1 MIKIKGNFM
10 IKIISIFLCFFI
22 FSTASAEYDA
32 LKKIMEKTYPELTIR
47 SIKKT
52 DYNDLYEVFI
62 GSQIIYTNDNFDF
75 LIVEG
80 RVVDTKTKIDLT
92 EVRLDELTRVPLN
105 DLPLS
110 DAIKVVKG
118 NGERKIA
125 IFSDVDCPYCKRL
138 EKKELSNIDNITV
151 YTFLYPLAIHP
162 EAEEKSKKIWCA
174 KDRAKAWSE
183 YIFNDMLPKNSGDC
197 KTPINKIL
205 KLGKDLGISSTPTII
220 LSNGKRLP
228 GAIPYKQLEEY
239 LQ

>member
-1 MIKIKGNFM
+1 M
-10 IKIISIFLCFFI
+10 IKIISILLCFLFPVSI
-22 FSTASAEYDA
+22 FADDDA
-32 LKKIMEKTYPELTIR
+32 LRAIMEKAYPELPIK
-47 SIKKT
+47 SIQKT

-62 GSQIIYTNDNFDF
+62 GSQIIYTNDTFDF

-80 RVVDTKTKIDLT
+80 RVVDPKTKIDLT
-92 EVRLDELTRVPLN
+92 ELRLEELTRIDFK
-105 DLPLS
+105 DLPLL

-118 NGERKIA
+118 NGKRKIA

-138 EKKELSNIDNITV
+138 EKNELSNIDNITI

-174 KDRAKAWSE
+174 KDRAKAWSD
-183 YIFNDMLPKNSGDC
+183 YIFNDKLPKNSGDC
-197 KTPINKIL
+197 KTPINKIV

-220 LSNGKRLP
+220 LSNGKRVP

>member
-1 MIKIKGNFM
+1 M
-10 IKIISIFLCFFI
+10 IKIISIFMCFFVSL
-22 FSTASAEYDA
+22 STFADEDT
-32 LKKIMEKTYPELTIR
+32 LREVMKNTYPELPIK
-47 SIKKT
+47 SIQKT

-62 GSQIIYTNDNFDF
+62 GSQIIYTNDAFDF

-80 RVVDTKTKIDLT
+80 RVVDPKTKIDLT
-92 EVRLDELTRVPLN
+92 ELRLEELSRVNFN

-118 NGERKIA
+118 DGKRKIA

-138 EKKELSNIDNITV
+138 EKKELSNIDNITI

-174 KDRAKAWSE
+174 KDRAKAWNE
-183 YIFNDMLPKNSGDC
+183 YIFKDKLPKNSGDC

-220 LSNGKRLP
+220 LSNGKRVP

>member
-1 MIKIKGNFM
+1 M
-10 IKIISIFLCFFI
+10 IKIISIFLCFFSSLVAFADEDVLREVMKNI
-22 FSTASAEYDA
+22 
-32 LKKIMEKTYPELTIR
+32 YPELPIK
-47 SIKKT
+47 SIQKT

-62 GSQIIYTNDNFDF
+62 GSQIIYTNDAFDF

-80 RVVDTKTKIDLT
+80 RVVDPKTKTDLT
-92 EVRLDELTRVPLN
+92 ELRLEELNRINFN

-118 NGERKIA
+118 DGKRKIA

-138 EKKELSNIDNITV
+138 EKKELSNINNITI

-174 KDRAKAWSE
+174 KDRAKAWNE
-183 YIFNDMLPKNSGDC
+183 YIFQDKLPKNSGDC
-197 KTPINKIL
+197 KTPINKIV

-220 LSNGKRLP
+220 LSNGKRVP

-239 LQ
+239 LR

>member
-1 MIKIKGNFM
+1 M
-10 IKIISIFLCFFI
+10 IKIISIFLYLLSPLIAFADDD
-22 FSTASAEYDA
+22 T
-32 LKKIMEKTYPELTIR
+32 LRKIMKNTYPELAIK

-62 GSQIIYTNDNFDF
+62 GSQIIYTNDTFDF

-80 RVVDTKTKIDLT
+80 RVVDPKTKIDLT
-92 EVRLDELTRVPLN
+92 ELRLEELTRINFN

-118 NGERKIA
+118 DGKRKIA

-138 EKKELSNIDNITV
+138 EKKELSNIDNITI

-183 YIFNDMLPKNSGDC
+183 YIFKDKLPKNPGDC
-197 KTPINKIL
+197 KTPINKIV

-220 LSNGKRLP
+220 LPNGKRVP

>member
-1 MIKIKGNFM
+1 M
-10 IKIISIFLCFFI
+10 IKIISTFMCFLVSLTIF
-22 FSTASAEYDA
+22 ADEDA
-32 LKKIMEKTYPELTIR
+32 LREVMKNTYPELPIK
-47 SIKKT
+47 SIEKT

-62 GSQIIYTNDNFDF
+62 GSQIIYTNGAFDF

-80 RVVDTKTKIDLT
+80 RVVDPKTKIDLT
-92 EVRLDELTRVPLN
+92 ELRLEELTRINFN

-118 NGERKIA
+118 DGKRKIA

-138 EKKELSNIDNITV
+138 EKKELSNIDNITI

-174 KDRAKAWSE
+174 KDRAEAWSE
-183 YIFNDMLPKNSGDC
+183 YIFKDKLPKNSGDC
-197 KTPINKIL
+197 KTPINQIL

-220 LSNGKRLP
+220 LPNGKTIP
-228 GAIPYKQLEEY
+228 GVIPYKQLEEY

>member
-1 MIKIKGNFM
+1 M
-10 IKIISIFLCFFI
+10 IKIISILLCFLFSVSI
-22 FSTASAEYDA
+22 FADDDA
-32 LKKIMEKTYPELTIR
+32 LRAIMEKAYPELPIK
-47 SIKKT
+47 SIQKT

-62 GSQIIYTNDNFDF
+62 GSQIIYTNDTFDF

-80 RVVDTKTKIDLT
+80 RVVDPKTKIDLT
-92 EVRLDELTRVPLN
+92 ELRLEELTRIDFK
-105 DLPLS
+105 DLPLL

-118 NGERKIA
+118 NGKRKIA

-138 EKKELSNIDNITV
+138 EKNELSNIDNITI

-174 KDRAKAWSE
+174 KDRAKAWSD
-183 YIFNDMLPKNSGDC
+183 YILNDKLPKNSGDC
-197 KTPINKIL
+197 KTPINKIV

-220 LSNGKRLP
+220 LSNGKRVP

>member
-1 MIKIKGNFM
+1 M
-10 IKIISIFLCFFI
+10 IKIIPILLCFFVSLI
-22 FSTASAEYDA
+22 TFADEDA
-32 LKKIMEKTYPELTIR
+32 LREVMKNTYPELPIK
-47 SIKKT
+47 SIQKT

-62 GSQIIYTNDNFDF
+62 GSQIIYTNDTFDF

-80 RVVDTKTKIDLT
+80 RVVDPKTKIDLT
-92 EVRLDELTRVPLN
+92 DLRLEELTRVNFN

-118 NGERKIA
+118 NGKRKIA

-138 EKKELSNIDNITV
+138 EKKELSNIDNITI

-162 EAEEKSKKIWCA
+162 EAEEKSKKIWCT
-174 KDRAKAWSE
+174 KDRAKAWNE
-183 YIFNDMLPKNSGDC
+183 YIFKDKLPKNSGDC

-220 LSNGKRLP
+220 LSNGKRVP

-239 LQ
+239 LR

>member
-1 MIKIKGNFM
+1 MIKT
-10 IKIISIFLCFFI
+10 ISIFLCILVPLIAF
-22 FSTASAEYDA
+22 ADEDA
-32 LKKIMEKTYPELTIR
+32 LREIMKNTYPELPIK
-47 SIKKT
+47 SIQKT

-62 GSQIIYTNDNFDF
+62 GSQIIYTNDTFDF

-80 RVVDTKTKIDLT
+80 RVVDPKTKIDLT
-92 EVRLDELTRVPLN
+92 ELRLEELTQVN
-105 DLPLS
+105 FEDLPLS

-118 NGERKIA
+118 NGKRKIA

-138 EKKELSNIDNITV
+138 EKKELSNINNITI

-162 EAEEKSKKIWCA
+162 EAKLKSKKIWCA
-174 KDRAKAWSE
+174 NDRSKAWTE
-183 YIFNDMLPKNSGDC
+183 YIHNDNLPENSGDC

-220 LSNGKRLP
+220 LSNGKRVP
-228 GAIPYKQLEEY
+228 GAIPYEQLEEY

>member
-1 MIKIKGNFM
+1 M
-10 IKIISIFLCFFI
+10 IKIISILLCFLFPVSI
-22 FSTASAEYDA
+22 FADDDA
-32 LKKIMEKTYPELTIR
+32 LRAIMEKAYPELPIK
-47 SIKKT
+47 SIQKT

-62 GSQIIYTNDNFDF
+62 GSQIIYTNDTFDF

-80 RVVDTKTKIDLT
+80 RVVDPKTKIDLT
-92 EVRLDELTRVPLN
+92 ELRLEELTRIDFK
-105 DLPLS
+105 DLPLL

-118 NGERKIA
+118 NGKRKIA

-138 EKKELSNIDNITV
+138 EKNELSNIDNITI

-174 KDRAKAWSE
+174 KDRAKAWNE
-183 YIFNDMLPKNSGDC
+183 YIFKDKLPINPGDC
-197 KTPINKIL
+197 KTPINRIV

-220 LSNGKRLP
+220 LSNGKRVP

-239 LQ
+239 L

>member
-1 MIKIKGNFM
+1 M
-10 IKIISIFLCFFI
+10 IKIISIFMCFFVSL
-22 FSTASAEYDA
+22 STFADEDT
-32 LKKIMEKTYPELTIR
+32 LREVMKNTYPELPIK
-47 SIKKT
+47 SIQKT

-62 GSQIIYTNDNFDF
+62 GSQIIYTNDAFDF

-80 RVVDTKTKIDLT
+80 RVVDPKTKIDLT
-92 EVRLDELTRVPLN
+92 ELRLEELSRVNFN

-118 NGERKIA
+118 NGKRKIA

-138 EKKELSNIDNITV
+138 EKKELSNIDNITI

-174 KDRAKAWSE
+174 KDRAKAWNE
-183 YIFNDMLPKNSGDC
+183 YIFKDKLPKNSGDC

-220 LSNGKRLP
+220 LSNGKRVP

-239 LQ
+239 LR

>member
-1 MIKIKGNFM
+1 MIKT
-10 IKIISIFLCFFI
+10 ISKFLCILVPLIAF
-22 FSTASAEYDA
+22 ADEDA
-32 LKKIMEKTYPELTIR
+32 LREIMKNTYPELPIK
-47 SIKKT
+47 SIQKT

-62 GSQIIYTNDNFDF
+62 GSQIIYTNDTFDF

-80 RVVDTKTKIDLT
+80 RVVDPKTKIDLT
-92 EVRLDELTRVPLN
+92 ELRLEELTQVN
-105 DLPLS
+105 FEDLPLS

-118 NGERKIA
+118 NGKRKIA

-138 EKKELSNIDNITV
+138 EKKELSNINNITI

-162 EAEEKSKKIWCA
+162 EAKLKSKKIWCA
-174 KDRAKAWSE
+174 NDRSKAWTE
-183 YIFNDMLPKNSGDC
+183 YIHNDNLPENSGDC

-220 LSNGKRLP
+220 LSNGKRVP
-228 GAIPYKQLEEY
+228 GAIPYEQLEEY

>member
-1 MIKIKGNFM
+1 MIKN
-10 IKIISIFLCFFI
+10 ISISLFLFLSFI
-22 FSTASAEYDA
+22 AQADNDA
-32 LKKIMEKTYPELTIR
+32 LREIMKKTYPELP
-47 SIKKT
+47 IKNIQKT
-52 DYNDLYEVFI
+52 NFNDLYEVYI
-62 GSQIIYTNDNFDF
+62 GGQIIYTNENFDF

-80 RVVDTKTKIDLT
+80 RVVDPETKNDLT
-92 EVRLDELTRVPLN
+92 ELRLEELTRVN
-105 DLPLS
+105 FEDLPLS

-118 NGERKIA
+118 NGKRKIA

-138 EKKELSNIDNITV
+138 EKKELSNIDNITM

-174 KDRAKAWSE
+174 KNRAKAWNE
-183 YIFNDMLPKNSGDC
+183 YIFKDKLPKNPGDC
-197 KTPINKIL
+197 ETPINKIV

-220 LSNGKRLP
+220 LPNGKRVA

>member
-1 MIKIKGNFM
+1 MIKTTLFFLCLFISYFAYADEEALT
-10 IKIISIFLCFFI
+10 KII
-22 FSTASAEYDA
+22 
-32 LKKIMEKTYPELTIR
+32 KKTYPEL
-47 SIKKT
+47 SIKGIERT
-52 DYNDLYEVFI
+52 DFNDLYEVYI
-62 GSQIIYTNDNFDF
+62 GGQIIYTNDNFDF

-80 RVVDTKTKIDLT
+80 RVVDPKTKNDLT
-92 EVRLDELTRVPLN
+92 EQRLEELSRVDFN

-125 IFSDVDCPYCKRL
+125 VFSDVDCPYCKRF
-138 EKKELSNIDNITV
+138 EKKELSNVDNITI

-162 EAEEKSKKIWCA
+162 EAEGKSKKIWCA

-183 YIFNDMLPKNSGDC
+183 YIFEDKLPKNSGTC
-197 KTPINKIL
+197 KTPVNKIV

-220 LSNGKRLP
+220 LLNGKAIP
-228 GAIPYKQLEEY
+228 GVIPYKQLEEY

>member
-1 MIKIKGNFM
+1 M
-10 IKIISIFLCFFI
+10 IKIISILLCFLFSVSI
-22 FSTASAEYDA
+22 FADDDA
-32 LKKIMEKTYPELTIR
+32 LRAIMEKAYPELPIK
-47 SIKKT
+47 SIQKT

-62 GSQIIYTNDNFDF
+62 GSQIIYTNDTFDF

-80 RVVDTKTKIDLT
+80 RVVDPKTKIDLT
-92 EVRLDELTRVPLN
+92 ELRLEELTRIDFK
-105 DLPLS
+105 DLPLL

-118 NGERKIA
+118 NGKRKIA

-138 EKKELSNIDNITV
+138 EKNELSNIDNITI

-174 KDRAKAWSE
+174 KDRAKAWSD
-183 YIFNDMLPKNSGDC
+183 YIFNDKLPKNSGDC
-197 KTPINKIL
+197 KTPINKIV

-220 LSNGKRLP
+220 LSNGKRVP

>member
-1 MIKIKGNFM
+1 MIKT
-10 IKIISIFLCFFI
+10 ISIFLCILVPLIAF
-22 FSTASAEYDA
+22 ADEDA
-32 LKKIMEKTYPELTIR
+32 LREIMKNTYPELPIK
-47 SIKKT
+47 SIQKT

-62 GSQIIYTNDNFDF
+62 GSQIIYTNDTFDF

-80 RVVDTKTKIDLT
+80 RVVDPKTKIDLT
-92 EVRLDELTRVPLN
+92 ELRLEELTQVN
-105 DLPLS
+105 FEDLPLS

-118 NGERKIA
+118 NGKRKIA

-138 EKKELSNIDNITV
+138 EKRELSNINNITI

-162 EAEEKSKKIWCA
+162 EAKLKSKKLWCA
-174 KDRAKAWSE
+174 NDRSKAWAE
-183 YIFNDMLPKNSGDC
+183 YIHNDNLPENSGDC

-220 LSNGKRLP
+220 LSNGKRVP
-228 GAIPYKQLEEY
+228 GAIPYEQLEEY

>member
-1 MIKIKGNFM
+1 M
-10 IKIISIFLCFFI
+10 IKIILTFMCLLVSLTTF
-22 FSTASAEYDA
+22 ADEDA
-32 LKKIMEKTYPELTIR
+32 LREVMKNTYPELPIK
-47 SIKKT
+47 SIEKT

-62 GSQIIYTNDNFDF
+62 GSQIIYTNDTFDF

-80 RVVDTKTKIDLT
+80 RVVDPKTKIDLT
-92 EVRLDELTRVPLN
+92 ELRLEELTRINFN
-105 DLPLS
+105 DLPFS

-118 NGERKIA
+118 NGKRKIA

-138 EKKELSNIDNITV
+138 EKKELSNINNITI

-174 KDRAKAWSE
+174 KDRAKAWNE
-183 YIFNDMLPKNSGDC
+183 YIFQDKLPKNSGDC
-197 KTPINKIL
+197 KTPINKIV

-220 LSNGKRLP
+220 LSNGKRVP

-239 LQ
+239 LR

>member
-1 MIKIKGNFM
+1 MIKN
-10 IKIISIFLCFFI
+10 ISISLFLFLSFI
-22 FSTASAEYDA
+22 AQADNDA
-32 LKKIMEKTYPELTIR
+32 LREIMKKTYPELP
-47 SIKKT
+47 IKNIQKT
-52 DYNDLYEVFI
+52 NFNDLYEVYI
-62 GSQIIYTNDNFDF
+62 GGQIIYTNENFDF

-80 RVVDTKTKIDLT
+80 RVVDPETKNDLT
-92 EVRLDELTRVPLN
+92 ELRLEELTRVN
-105 DLPLS
+105 FEDLPLS

-118 NGERKIA
+118 TGKRKIA

-138 EKKELSNIDNITV
+138 EKRELSNINNITI

-162 EAEEKSKKIWCA
+162 EAKLKSKKIWCA
-174 KDRAKAWSE
+174 NDRSKAWTE
-183 YIFNDMLPKNSGDC
+183 YIHNDNLPENSGDC

-220 LSNGKRLP
+220 LPNGKRVP

>member
-1 MIKIKGNFM
+1 MIKIKSHFV
-10 IKIISIFLCFFI
+10 IKIISIFLGFFI
-22 FSTASAEYDA
+22 SNTVFAEHDA
-32 LKKIMEKTYPELTIR
+32 LRKIMEKTYPELPIK
-47 SIKKT
+47 SIQKT
-52 DYNDLYEVFI
+52 DYNNLYEVFI
-62 GSQIIYTNDNFDF
+62 GSQIIYTNDTFDF

-80 RVVDTKTKIDLT
+80 RVVDPKTKIDLT
-92 EVRLDELTRVPLN
+92 ELRLEELTRINFN

-118 NGERKIA
+118 DGKRKIA

-138 EKKELSNIDNITV
+138 EKKELSNIDNITI

-174 KDRAKAWSE
+174 KNRAKAWNE
-183 YIFNDMLPKNSGDC
+183 YIFKDKLPKNPGDC
-197 KTPINKIL
+197 ETPINKIV
-205 KLGKDLGISSTPTII
+205 KLGKDLGITSTPTII
-220 LSNGKRLP
+220 LPNGKRVP